1 MLWSQIVDRAVIPFE
16 PGDEVKAKAKK
27 YGEEAQQ
34 DFAYHTKTYER
45 IRGIFI
51 DKDDRKT
58 ELPEDFIELAS
69 HVEFRN
75 RILRTYPE
83 HQLFPRRNS
92 DGSYRTGTPEW
103 YEIKGNEILL
113 YPSPS
118 SVGRLLFNYVA
129 TVNSIEDS
137 ATAYKK
143 LNYTNLT
150 SGYWQVGKQI
160 QGMTSGATATI
171 VEDINDNKTGT
182 LILSN
187 VTNGG
192 NNTAFGNNYNSGSPT
207 AQAEQIVQLDE
218 EQALNLIEQT
228 NFQNLL
234 TNWDTIGLGA
244 RATTAGLEYSFAS
257 AGDKPAIL
265 QAHHPMLIDYI
276 KAMLFEDDGRYDIS
290 NRHMARYTANRDL
303 VKGQFQNRQQY
314 GAGQVQ
320 DVL

>member
-45 IRGIFI
+45 VRGIFI
-51 DKDDRKT
+51 DKDDRKV

-83 HQLFPRRNS
+83 HQLLPRRNS
-92 DGSYRTGTPEW
+92 DGSYRSGT
-103 YEIKGNEILL
+103 
-113 YPSPS
+113 PS

-160 QGMTSGATATI
+160 QGMESGATATI
-171 VEDINDNKTGT
+171 VEDTNDNKTGT
-182 LILSN
+182 LILSD

-192 NNTAFGNNYNSGSPT
+192 DNTPFGKKYENASHTS
-207 AQAEQIVQLDE
+207 QAEQIVQLDE
-218 EQALNLIEQT
+218 EQAM
-228 NFQNLL
+228 NLL
-234 TNWDTIGLGA
+234 EQSTFDNLLSNWDTIGLGA
-244 RATTAGLEYSFAS
+244 RATTAGLEYSFAK
-257 AGDKPAIL
+257 AGDKPSLL
-265 QAHHPMLIDYI
+265 QAYHPMLIDYI

-303 VKGQFQNRQQY
+303 VKGQFQHRQQY

>member
-1 MLWSQIVDRAVIPFE
+1 MLWSQIVDRSSIPFE
-16 PGDEVKAKAKK
+16 PTSEIRQKAKK

-45 IRGIFI
+45 TRGVFI
-51 DKDDRKT
+51 DKDDRKV

-83 HQLFPRRNS
+83 HQLLPRRNS

-150 SGYWQVGKQI
+150 SGYWQVGNQI

-171 VEDINDNKTGT
+171 VEDTNDNKTGT
-182 LILSN
+182 LILSD

-192 NNTAFGNNYNSGSPT
+192 NNTPFGKKYENASHTS
-207 AQAEQIVQLDE
+207 QAEQIVQLDE
-218 EQALNLIEQT
+218 EQAM
-228 NFQNLL
+228 NLL
-234 TNWDTIGLGA
+234 EQSTFDNLLSNWDTIGLGA
-244 RATTAGLEYSFAS
+244 RATTAGLEYSFAK
-257 AGDKPAIL
+257 AGDKPSLL
-265 QAHHPMLIDYI
+265 QAYHPMLIDYI

-303 VKGQFQNRQQY
+303 VKGQFQHRQQY